1 MRIAICDDS
10 TTDITKIKQLICHM
24 ADYSFDFDV
33 YISSLELIRCLH
45 SGLRYDLYLLD
56 IEMPEKSGISLARK
70 IRELDTKALLVFLT
84 SYTKYMKDVFEVVTF
99 DYIMKPLSDEKLSA
113 VIDKAFSYLNMTN
126 QSFSFSY
133 RKNRY
138 SLKFD
143 EILYLEKRGRQAI
156 IHTMDR
162 CYQTNMNISELWEQ
176 LDDKMFAAIH
186 GSFIINLKHIKTMV
200 NGIVSLTDGTELVVT
215 RGYRKSLSKK
225 HLTFVR
231 GGM

>member
-10 TTDITKIKQLICHM
+10 TNDITRIKQVICHM
-24 ADYSFDFDV
+24 IDYSFNYDI
-33 YISSLELIRCLH
+33 YMNPLELIKCLR
-45 SGLRYDLYLLD
+45 SGIRYDLYILD
-56 IEMPEKSGISLARK
+56 IEMPEKSGISLARI
-70 IRELDTKALLVFLT
+70 IRKLDAKALFVFLT

-99 DYIMKPLSDEKLSA
+99 DYILKPISDEKLSA
-113 VIDKAFSYLNMTN
+113 VIEKAFSYLSMTN

-143 EILYLEKRGRQAI
+143 EILYFEKRGRQAI
-156 IHTMDR
+156 IHTIDR
-162 CYQTNMNISELWEQ
+162 SYQTNMNTSELWKQ
-176 LDDKMFAAIH
+176 LDERMFAAIH
-186 GSFIINLKHIKTMV
+186 GSFIINLKHIKTLA
-200 NGIVSLTDGTELVVT
+200 NGLVSLTDGTELIVT
-215 RGYRKSLSKK
+215 RGYRKSLTEK